1 MPSEEAFLQ
10 AIIAE
15 PDEDVHRLACADWL
29 EEHGD
34 ADRAEFIRLQCRMAL
49 FTEEDDDYWACKVR
63 EEQLLKQHEKQWA
76 AGLEGVAE
84 RWGFKRGFVEWLQI
98 ETTTF
103 LPRAEAL
110 FASFPLRELQ
120 FIDAGWQQPGRLA
133 RLAELP
139 QLARLRELDLSDCT
153 YPEGDQL
160 ALFASPHLTNLTAL
174 DLQGNFFNG
183 TIMPALASGPLGHT
197 LRELKVGGDSFDS
210 IPFGVRPSRWL
221 AAGPW
226 PSHLSVLKIS
236 FAEAMKA
243 GGAQAL
249 AESPCLGQLTE
260 LSCYLTAFGD
270 GGLQALAASRHLTKL
285 RELTL
290 VKNRIG
296 DAGVQALT
304 AAPWWG
310 RLTALR
316 LGDNR
321 ITSAGVAALLESP
334 GLRSVRCLDLHD
346 NRIND
351 NGALALAASP
361 HLRNVRKLHLYNNPI
376 GKQAEQRLKKRFR
389 KRVWM

>member
-34 ADRAEFIRLQCRMAL
+34 PDRAEFIRLQCRMAH

-63 EEQLLKQHEKQWA
+63 EEQLLQQHEKGWA
-76 AGLEGVAE
+76 AALEGAE

-98 ETTTF
+98 ETTNL

-120 FIDAGWQQPGRLA
+120 LIDIGWQKPGRLA

-153 YPEGDQL
+153 YPERDQL

-174 DLQGNFFNG
+174 DLQGNFFSSA
-183 TIMPALASGPLGHT
+183 IMPALANGPPGRT
-197 LRELKVGGDSFDS
+197 LRQLKVGGDSFRS
-210 IPFGVRPSRWL
+210 IPFGVRASRWL

-226 PSHLSVLKIS
+226 PTHLEVLKIS
-236 FAEAMKA
+236 FADAMKA

-249 AESPCLGQLTE
+249 AESPYLGQLTE
-260 LSCYLTAFGD
+260 LDCYLTAFGD

-285 RELTL
+285 GELAL
-290 VKNRIG
+290 FKNRIG

-310 RLTALR
+310 RLTTLR

-321 ITSAGVAALLESP
+321 ITAAGVAALAKSP
-334 GLRSVRCLDLHD
+334 GLRSVRWLDLHD

-351 NGALALAASP
+351 DGALALAAAP
-361 HLRNVRKLHLYNNPI
+361 QLRNVRKLHLYNNPI
-376 GKQAEQRLKKRFR
+376 GKQAEQALKKRFR
-389 KRVWM
+389 KRVWL